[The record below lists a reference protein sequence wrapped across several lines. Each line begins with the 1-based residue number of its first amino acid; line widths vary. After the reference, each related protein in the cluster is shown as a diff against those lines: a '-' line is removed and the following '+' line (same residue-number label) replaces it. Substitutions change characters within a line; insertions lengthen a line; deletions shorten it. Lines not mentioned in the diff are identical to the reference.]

1 MIKVGNLNKAFGGLR
16 AVDNLSFEGER
27 NRITSII
34 GPNGAGKSTA
44 FNLIAGTLP
53 PDSGTVELDG
63 RDITG
68 MAPYVLAGLGVA
80 RSFQITNL
88 FFGLS
93 VLENVRLACQS
104 LERRSSYLVRLD
116 RLAAPLARADELL
129 DEFGLSE
136 QADELVGNLSHG
148 DQRRVEIALCMA
160 LDPKLLMLDEPTQGM
175 SPSETAEIDG
185 LIKSLAG
192 RVTVLL
198 IEHDID
204 LVMSLSDHVVVM
216 HQGQKLFEGTP
227 SAVPPA
233 LRSARPISGSTMPLL
248 EVDAPARAIRLR
260 AGAARH
266 FVLGRMPAR
275 SSASSGATA
284 RARPRRCAR

>member
-1 MIKVGNLNKAFGGLR
+1 MIKVTNLNKAFGALR
-16 AVDNLSFEGER
+16 AVDNLSFKAAR

-44 FNLIAGTLP
+44 FNLIAGTLR
-53 PDSGTVELDG
+53 PDSGTIELDG

-68 MAPYVLAGLGVA
+68 YPPYTLTRLGVA

-104 LERRSSYLVRLD
+104 LQARSRYLMRLD
-116 RLAAPLARADELL
+116 RLSEPSERAREILS
-129 DEFGLSE
+129 EFGL
-136 QADELVGNLSHG
+136 ADHAAELVGNLSHG

-160 LDPKLLMLDEPTQGM
+160 LAPKLLMLDEPTQGM
-175 SPSETAEIDG
+175 SPAETAEIDA
-185 LIKSLAG
+185 LIKGLAG

-216 HQGQKLFEGTP
+216 HQGEKLFEGTP
-227 SAVPPA
+227 QQVRAS
-233 LRSARPISGSTMPLL
+233 PLVREAYL
-248 EVDAPARAIRLR
+248 GVDH
-260 AGAARH
+260 AA
-266 FVLGRMPAR
+266 A
-275 SSASSGATA
+275 
-284 RARPRRCAR
+284 